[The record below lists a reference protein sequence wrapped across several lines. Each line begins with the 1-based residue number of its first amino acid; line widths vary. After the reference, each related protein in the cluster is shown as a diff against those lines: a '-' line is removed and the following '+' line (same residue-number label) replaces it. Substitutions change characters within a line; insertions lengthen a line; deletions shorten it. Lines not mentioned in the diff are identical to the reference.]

1 MDGDSPPDTLPRRS
15 QLPSSQSF
23 TNLTSIQPAPKGRL
37 ISSVSNTSLNSN
49 GTFKLIRR
57 RKKKEFQVAN
67 SIDSLVFCPR
77 MLSQKANRSAST
89 PKSSDNEG
97 RKNEVINFTHFDRRR
112 EEKWYQFHD

>member
-57 RKKKEFQVAN
+57 RKKKRVSSSKLNRF
-67 SIDSLVFCPR
+67 SCF
-77 MLSQKANRSAST
+77 LSQDALAKSESLRLHPKIIRQRRKKKRSHQLYPFRS
-89 PKSSDNEG
+89 PKRGEMVPVS
-97 RKNEVINFTHFDRRR
+97 
-112 EEKWYQFHD
+112 